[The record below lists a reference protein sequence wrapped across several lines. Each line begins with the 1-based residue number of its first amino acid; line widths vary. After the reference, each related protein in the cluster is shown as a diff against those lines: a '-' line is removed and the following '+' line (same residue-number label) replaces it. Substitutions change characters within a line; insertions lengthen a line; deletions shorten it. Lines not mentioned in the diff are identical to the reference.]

1 MRGGLLIVQLIITP
15 SPKQE
20 TVNFRGIVYFLF
32 LISIKLSL
40 KWALVETSMTKL
52 IFLYLI
58 AWGKSRG
65 STQNFWHN
73 PASLVFVRFSK
84 CWYQYFR
91 MNIDYKEKIIKKL
104 FGGLKGANSPKI
116 SPPPPNFDVL
126 SASNRLNY

>member
-1 MRGGLLIVQLIITP
+1 MG
-15 SPKQE
+15 
-20 TVNFRGIVYFLF
+20 NFKGIVYFLF

-73 PASLVFVRFSK
+73 PESLFFVQFSK
-84 CWYQYFR
+84 CWYKFFC
-91 MNIDYKEKIIKKL
+91 MNIDYKEKIQKKI
-104 FGGLKGANSPKI
+104 FGGL
-116 SPPPPNFDVL
+116 
-126 SASNRLNY
+126 